1 MNIRNEL
8 KLYTEKSIQ
17 SLQKKAVF
25 SKFEIPNIQILKP
38 KEPNNGDYALS
49 IAMEIAKI
57 EKENPIEV
65 AENIKTEL
73 QLIKG
78 IGKIFS
84 RIEAVNPGFINF
96 YLSPEFLEKQVQ
108 LALRKREKFG
118 NLSFG
123 KGKKIQV
130 EFISANPTGPLTV
143 GNGRGGA
150 FGDTLANVL
159 QKAGYRTEKAY
170 YINDY
175 GNQINVLGH
184 SILKDAD
191 AKYSGEYIDELA
203 GQFKDETDT
212 YAIGKA
218 AAKIILDSI
227 IKKTTDNLNIHYD
240 EWFSESVLYQKGEV
254 DKAIEFLKK
263 KGYTYEKDGAL
274 WFKSSEFGDERDRV
288 IIKSDGT
295 KTYLAGDIAYHRY
308 KFETKKFDKVINIW
322 GADHYGDVKGL
333 MAGVEA
339 LGHKGKWED
348 YLSQFVTKI
357 LRRKWQRRGNS
368 LEIVLLQFV
377 SVLKDGKPV
386 KMSKRLGTAI
396 AMDDLLDEISAD
408 VTRFFFLQKSANTHL
423 NFDMTL
429 AKEQSEKN
437 PVFYVQYAYA
447 RICSILRNGEVDVSR
462 MDHIKN
468 INLLT
473 HEKEVIL
480 MRQLLRFEDII
491 EDTAIDYQVHR
502 IPQYALELSSSF
514 HQFYNECHCL
524 VDDENLREARLG
536 LLLAT
541 KIVLKNTLD
550 VMGISAP
557 EKM

>member
-25 SKFEIPNIQILKP
+25 SKFAIPNIQILKP
-38 KEPNNGDYALS
+38 KEPSNGDYALS

-96 YLSPEFLEKQVQ
+96 YLSPDFLEKQVQ
-108 LALRKREKFG
+108 LTLRKREKFG

-218 AAKIILDSI
+218 AAKIILDNI

-254 DKAIEFLKK
+254 DKAIDFLRK
-263 KGYTYEKDGAL
+263 KGYTYEKDGAV

-308 KFETKKFDKVINIW
+308 KFETKKFDKVINVW

-447 RICSILRNGEVDVSR
+447 RICSILRNGEVDISR

-524 VDDENLREARLG
+524 IDDENLREARLG